1 MLRLYC
7 EEVVVTYRRWGVV
20 TAESEMDAHA
30 DDFALTE
37 VEVERESLGA
47 MEWDDPRAWDEI
59 PDDAVVLGI
68 KDGYVDAMTKA
79 EARAAYDA
87 VRAVMGGGE

>member
-37 VEVERESLGA
+37 VEVERESLVV
-47 MEWDDPRAWDEI
+47 EESDDWDEI

-68 KDGYVDAMTKA
+68 RDGYVDAMTKA
-79 EARAAYDA
+79 EARSAYDA